1 MLESPRSRIAAT
13 IARLSPKHRQYL
25 ILGLGV
31 SAFAV
36 LVFGGV
42 ALWDQ
47 PAASLQGPPQAR
59 PQPLP
64 IAAPGAQADPRDI
77 WMSKSSEQMRQ
88 MEEMVQGLRQQ
99 VDTLDKKPPL
109 ANTAPPQALPLPP
122 LPLQPPLPP
131 QPSIPPAVSHAPE
144 PRSLPLPPLPPLPLA
159 PANSGIDSRPD
170 ATPALP
176 RPPGIASF
184 EVSDAKVA
192 ATAAKGAEK
201 QDTRSYVPSG
211 SFFRA
216 ALLGGLDAPTGGQAQ
231 SNPHPVLMRVQDNAF
246 LPNRYRFKI
255 RECFALGAS
264 YGDISAE
271 RAYIRLESLSCVRQ
285 DGKAI
290 DAPVKGYVV
299 GEDGKAGMR
308 GRLVSKQGQVLANAL
323 LAGIGAG
330 IGQAFQQSA
339 TTVSTS
345 PLGSV
350 GTVEPGKQ
358 LQAGLG
364 TGVGKALD
372 RLSQYYIT
380 LAEKMFPI
388 IEIDAGRTVEAVFTK
403 GFFLDGE
410 SGSGD
415 SDSYTDIWRRG
426 REVQK
431 KSLEPYK
438 E

>member
-1 MLESPRSRIAAT
+1 MPESPGSRMSGA

-25 ILGLGV
+25 MLGIGV
-31 SAFAV
+31 CAFTL
-36 LVFGGV
+36 LVFGGA

-47 PAASLQGPPQAR
+47 PAPGAGAPTAR

-64 IAAPGAQADPRDI
+64 ITPPGAQADPRDI
-77 WMSKSSEQMRQ
+77 WMSQSSEQMRQ
-88 MEEMVQGLRQQ
+88 MEAMIQGLRQQ
-99 VDTLDKKPPL
+99 VDSLDRKPPA
-109 ANTAPPQALPLPP
+109 ANGLAPPVPSLPQLPP
-122 LPLQPPLPP
+122 LP
-131 QPSIPPAVSHAPE
+131 PPAPAAPDTRA
-144 PRSLPLPPLPPLPLA
+144 PALPPLPPLPMPQANAGLA
-159 PANSGIDSRPD
+159 SPPAGIP
-170 ATPALP
+170 ATP
-176 RPPGIASF
+176 RTPGIAAF
-184 EVSDAKVA
+184 EVSDAKPGA
-192 ATAAKGAEK
+192 PLSGKGADK
-201 QDTRSYVPSG
+201 PDARSYVPSG

-246 LPNRYRFKI
+246 LPNRYRFRI

-271 RAYIRLESLSCVRQ
+271 RAYIRLESLSCVRH
-285 DGKAI
+285 DGRAI

-330 IGQAFQQSA
+330 IGQAFQQGA
-339 TTVSTS
+339 TTVSTN

-350 GTVEPGKQ
+350 GTIEPGKQ

-388 IEIDAGRTVEAVFTK
+388 IEIDAGRTVEVVFTK
-403 GFFLDGE
+403 GFSLDGE
-410 SGSGD
+410 SGGD
-415 SDSYTDIWRRG
+415 GDSYTDIWRRG

-431 KSLEPYK
+431 KPLEPYK